1 MSDHIVKLTS
11 EGEGMDK
18 RFTPVCSCGWHGRT
32 EHVHNDY
39 CFSNLEEQDIEH
51 VRKMKSLEERNERH
65 YLQSELEDNGLMG
78 GNSEDEE

>member
-39 CFSNLEEQDIEH
+39 CFSNLEEQEIEH
-51 VRKMKSLEERNERH
+51 VRKMKSLEERDFLR
-65 YLQSELEDNGLMG
+65 SELQDNKLKGDD
-78 GNSEDEE
+78 SEEEP